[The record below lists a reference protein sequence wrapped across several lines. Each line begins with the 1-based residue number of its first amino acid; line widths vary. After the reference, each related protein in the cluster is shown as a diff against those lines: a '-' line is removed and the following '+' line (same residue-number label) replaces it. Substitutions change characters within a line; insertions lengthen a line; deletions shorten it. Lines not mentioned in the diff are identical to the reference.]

1 MNTAMDE
8 YELPKLIP
16 MTGGRDETSAG
27 SRSATPFGGAF
38 EAMVVRS
45 CFVSLLHVPGQIGP
59 AREAED
65 RRGHSVRSES
75 RLSCGGWETIT

>member
-1 MNTAMDE
+1 MDE

-38 EAMVVRS
+38 DAIVVALVMLRRFFFVAARARS
-45 CFVSLLHVPGQIGP
+45 PGPDRETTP
-59 AREAED
+59 ARDVTSFSIMEK
-65 RRGHSVRSES
+65 H
-75 RLSCGGWETIT
+75 